1 MNPFIGLDRN
11 RRLQALGFVIILVMF
26 TPGGPL
32 KADVDSDL
40 FLFTTSVPPN
50 VAIVL
55 DNSGS
60 MNEIVWHPAYDPTVD
75 PSCNEWADW
84 YQYGYSS
91 TVTFSRCGNT
101 RTLYHDPESY
111 GSTRISGRYLN
122 WLFSDESDAYVSE
135 LNDYANGARL
145 CSSEVPA
152 ASPLA
157 WTRQG
162 NPSHRLQRR
171 QSLKAGSDSFNA
183 TPAGMWNG

>member
-1 MNPFIGLDRN
+1 MTHFIGLAQSRC
-11 RRLQALGFVIILVMF
+11 LQAFGIATLMVMV
-26 TPGGPL
+26 TPGGAL
-32 KADVDSDL
+32 RADVDSDL

-60 MNEIVWHPAYDPTVD
+60 MNEIVWHPAYDPTAD

-91 TVTFSRCGNT
+91 TVTFNRCGNT

-122 WLFSDESDAYVSE
+122 WLFSDESDLYVSE
-135 LNDYANGARL
+135 LNDSANGFRL
-145 CSSEVPA
+145 CV
-152 ASPLA
+152 
-157 WTRQG
+157 RFQ
-162 NPSHRLQRR
+162 
-171 QSLKAGSDSFNA
+171 F
-183 TPAGMWNG
+183 

>member
-1 MNPFIGLDRN
+1 MPLLIGLVFSA
-11 RRLQALGFVIILVMF
+11 RLRACFIAIFLATLIPEGALR
-26 TPGGPL
+26 
-32 KADVDSDL
+32 ADVDSDL

-50 VAIVL
+50 VAVVL

-75 PSCNEWADW
+75 PTCNEWADW

-122 WLFSDESDAYVSE
+122 WLFSDESDSYVSD
-135 LNDYANGARL
+135 LNDSGNGARL
-145 CSSEVPA
+145 CSNSSGAP
-152 ASPLA
+152 
-157 WTRQG
+157 Q
-162 NPSHRLQRR
+162 
-171 QSLKAGSDSFNA
+171 QS
-183 TPAGMWNG
+183 